1 MRKRRRKVTQDQK
14 DKARATWLA
23 NPENFRK
30 ASKAMKAMHTEMSAE
45 ERQRRL
51 ALLHEKA
58 PAAKTKADYKARVSR
73 KSKSNWEE
81 PAYRVKT
88 LAAQEAGRKRKARL
102 S

>member
-1 MRKRRRKVTQDQK
+1 MRKRRRKVSEAQK

-30 ASKAMKAMHTEMSAE
+30 ASAAMKAMHAEMSAE

-58 PAAKTKADYKARVSR
+58 PATKTKADYKSRVSR
-73 KSKSNWEE
+73 KSKSNWED
-81 PAYRVKT
+81 PAYRAKT
-88 LAAQEAGRKRKARL
+88 LAAQEAGRKRKAGI